1 MIHDFKMIGLNQY
14 DFLFIF
20 HNHIPLLLFVFK
32 WSIRLTLYLHLF
44 IFPSVETVSVKV
56 DSAVGKFCHDM
67 YQLLLNIS
75 FSM

>member
-32 WSIRLTLYLHLF
+32 WSIRPTLYLHLF
-44 IFPSVETVSVKV
+44 IFPSVEIVSVKV
-56 DSAVGKFCHDM
+56 DSAVGKFCHGM